1 MTRGSRRRTDE
12 TLAFALINTAF
23 MVAGAAVAAVT
34 LYPVYGST
42 RMVVV
47 AVGAIV
53 AGAVIAL
60 VCIRRGWSRWT
71 ATGLGLAAY
80 VGLGLG
86 VAMPSFTG
94 GNMSLPAA
102 VRELVRAPIGGWKD
116 IVTLPLPLGQYG
128 GTLLPTLA
136 LVLAGTLL
144 AVWLA
149 AAARRWWGLAAAV
162 IVWMVATTVLLG
174 PVARADEL
182 SWAPYGVYFTRE
194 FVVGLGVFAVL
205 LGWFAWRAAYVRRRA
220 LAHTGSGA
228 RLATVRRVREAGTVV
243 IGALM
248 VALAVVVAALVSGP
262 VAAQTPRDVA
272 RSVVEPRIVVNSTI
286 TPLAAFRTYFTDAAY
301 NEVLFTVSVSHGN
314 VDRVRIATLP
324 YFDGDAFTAAAPQG
338 KEDEPFARV
347 PSHITPPAE
356 SEPITATITVGDSAS
371 VWVPMVGALG
381 SVQFHGPRSGAL
393 VDSFFYQGSTLT
405 GLVTV
410 DGGLTAADSYT
421 VDAFVPRAIPR
432 LEQVGAAPGGVVIDS
447 ARIPQS
453 LTDWVTRQGVSR
465 TGAGLAQLVATLRE
479 QGYLSH
485 ALTEPSTVTEWQRAL
500 GSYAFA
506 GSAAGSSYDRIDRL
520 FADLNAR
527 ALQVADTP
535 GASLVAAVGDDEQF
549 AAAVAL
555 MAADLGFS
563 SRVVMGV
570 RLTDTDPTGWSA
582 PPCEDGVCRGKNLSA
597 WVEVQAANG
606 TWVPIDVTPQHQN
619 PPSPEVNQE
628 RDPKF
633 ASDVD
638 PERAHAISPPASQRG
653 SASEV
658 EPLSPE
664 SQGLW
669 DALGPVLRVVGI
681 GLLTMMVLLAPFVA
695 VVVWKG
701 LRRRRRRAG
710 PPRDAIH
717 QGWDEYLDTA
727 VDAGFPPLPLATRL
741 ETAREYGSLNG
752 VRLAHLTDRT
762 TFGPAS
768 VVADDANEFW
778 RLVAAERASWLASKG
793 FWSRMR
799 MRLSLRSLW
808 HVVAMQA
815 PQSVVSTVNPAN
827 AREAAEE

>member
-1 MTRGSRRRTDE
+1 MTRSARKPTDQS
-12 TLAFALINTAF
+12 LPFALMNTAF
-23 MVAGAAVAAVT
+23 MVAGAAMAAVT

-53 AGAVIAL
+53 AGAAIAF
-60 VCIRRGWSRWT
+60 VSIRMGWSRWM
-71 ATGLGLAAY
+71 ATCLGLAAY

-86 VAMPSFTG
+86 VAMPAFTG
-94 GNMSLPAA
+94 GDMTLPAA
-102 VRELVRAPIGGWKD
+102 LRELVRAPIGGWKD

-136 LVLAGTLL
+136 LLLVGTLV

-149 AAARRWWGLAAAV
+149 AAARRWWGIAAAV

-182 SWAPYGVYFTRE
+182 SWAPSGVYITRE
-194 FVVGLGVFAVL
+194 FVVGLGTFAIL
-205 LGWFAWRAAYVRRRA
+205 LGWFAWRAAHVRRRA
-220 LAHTGSGA
+220 LAQGGSGA
-228 RLATVRRVREAGTVV
+228 RLATVHRVREAGTVV
-243 IGALM
+243 IGAAM
-248 VALAVVVAALVSGP
+248 VAIAVVVAALVAGP
-262 VAAQTPRDVA
+262 VAADTPRDVA
-272 RSVVEPRIVVNSTI
+272 RSVIEPRLVVDSTV
-286 TPLAAFRTYFTDAAY
+286 TPLAAFRTYFTDPLF
-301 NEVLFTVSVSHGN
+301 NEPLFTVSVDEGEVS
-314 VDRVRIATLP
+314 RVRIATLS

-338 KEDEPFARV
+338 KESDAFARV
-347 PSHITPPAE
+347 PSHIDAPEDAIPVK
-356 SEPITATITVGDSAS
+356 ATIQLSQAGS

-381 SVQFHGPRSGAL
+381 SVRFHGPNSGAL

-405 GLVTV
+405 GIVTV
-410 DGGLTAADSYT
+410 EGGLTEADSYT
-421 VDAFVPRAIPR
+421 VEAFTPRVVPR
-432 LEQVGAAPGGVVIDS
+432 LEEIGAAPGGVVIDS
-447 ARIPQS
+447 SRIPQS

-479 QGYLSH
+479 QGYVSH
-485 ALTEPSTVTEWQRAL
+485 ALTEPTAITAWQRSL
-500 GSYAFA
+500 GSYTFA
-506 GSAAGSSYDRIDRL
+506 GSAAGSSFDRIDRL

-527 ALQVADTP
+527 AEQVAGTP

-563 SRVVMGV
+563 SRVVLGV

-582 PPCEDGVCRGKNLSA
+582 PPCEHGVCRGKNMSA

-606 TWVPIDVTPQHQN
+606 TWVPIDVTPQHEN

-658 EPLSPE
+658 ESLSPE
-664 SQGLW
+664 STGLW
-669 DALGPVLRVVGI
+669 DALGPVVRAAGI
-681 GLLTMMVLLAPFVA
+681 GLLAMMVLLAPFVA
-695 VVVWKG
+695 VLVWKG

-752 VRLAHLTDRT
+752 VRLAQLTDRT
-762 TFGPAS
+762 TFGPAT
-768 VVADDANEFW
+768 VAAHDADEFW

-815 PQSVVSTVNPAN
+815 PQSVVSTVK
-827 AREAAEE
+827 AASAHDAEGE